1 MSIDIERPKIVL
13 RSPGD
18 VAATIPALL
27 GFNPSDSVVAVF
39 LMEGN
44 VTLTSRIDLDGILMF
59 AEHVVATA
67 KQIGADQVVIALYC
81 ERREGPLPYDMA
93 VDDLI
98 VAIEDEGIR
107 VKGALLIDAG
117 RYWSYECM
125 NEDCCSADGV
135 LIPEGHELEAE
146 RIGAGLLS
154 TAEDRDAII
163 DRYRPLPDLAASPER
178 LAEAAAALHE
188 GLIERCHQC
197 WDSVQ
202 LLDGRRGP
210 RETGSI
216 LSVMIQIGM
225 SDIRV
230 RDFVIASIAG
240 SDGDIDALT
249 DVIVQAALTAP
260 VDLRPRIA
268 GAAAAL
274 LAASMGNSIAVD
286 CMLDLAGDE
295 SLADLVRISQ
305 QIPTRPAQVR
315 ELLVSAM
322 PMVMAQINKNPSGTE
337 KPRPISK

>member
-1 MSIDIERPKIVL
+1 MSVDIERPKIVL

-67 KQIGADQVVIALYC
+67 EQIGADEVVIALYC

-107 VKGALLIDAG
+107 VKGSLFIDAG

-125 NEDCCSADGV
+125 NEDCCSTDGV

-163 DRYRPLPDLAASPER
+163 ERYRPLPDLAASPER
-178 LAEAAAALHE
+178 LAEAAPLLHE
-188 GLIERCHQC
+188 DLIERCHQC
-197 WDSVQ
+197 WDVVQ
-202 LLDGRRGP
+202 LLDGRRDYRMSFIP
-210 RETGSI
+210 I
-216 LSVMIQIGM
+216 LTVMLQIGM
-225 SDIRV
+225 SDISV

-240 SDGDIDALT
+240 SEGNIDALT
-249 DVIVQAALTAP
+249 DVVVQAALTAP

-274 LAASMGNSIAVD
+274 LAASMGNSLAVN

-305 QIPTRPAQVR
+305 GIPTPPKQVR
-315 ELLVSAM
+315 ELLISSM
-322 PMVMAQINKNPSGTE
+322 PMVMAQISRSKAE
-337 KPRPISK
+337 EVISK